1 MYGAGD
7 VRVETVPNPT
17 IQEPTDAIVRIVAGC
32 ICGSDLWPYASRP
45 DSAEGSRMGHE
56 FVGIVEE
63 LGSGVTGLAIGDFVI
78 APFVASDG
86 TCDFC
91 KEGLQTSCRH
101 GAPLGRAR
109 RRRPGRIRPGPAGS
123 GHPRRRPLGLR

>member
-1 MYGAGD
+1 
-7 VRVETVPNPT
+7 
-17 IQEPTDAIVRIVAGC
+17 
-32 ICGSDLWPYASRP
+32 
-45 DSAEGSRMGHE
+45 MGHE

-63 LGSGVTGLAIGDFVI
+63 LGSEVTGLAIGDFVI

-101 GAPLGRAR
+101 GAHWGGHDDGGQANSPACRRHRA
-109 RRRPGRIRPGPAGS
+109 PSSSSPPAS
-123 GHPRRRPLGLR
+123 TRS